1 MRFAYIAEQRGEYPV
16 QTQCQVLGVS
26 TSGYYARLQRG
37 ESVRAREDQE
47 LSEEIE
53 RIHDDSGKRY
63 GSPRVWHAL
72 RKAGRKHS
80 RKRVARLMAKRGL
93 FARKKKRF
101 VHTTQADPTH
111 QPADNLLAR
120 DFHADRPNRKWVS
133 DIKHIPTDEG
143 DLYLAATLD
152 LFSRRVVGWA
162 MEDTLAA
169 TLTIQALDMALQ
181 QRQPASDALLH
192 SDRGSQYTAADY
204 RQVLDAHD
212 LVQSMSRKGNVWDNA
227 AMEAFFSTLEFEC
240 LQGRHFTT
248 RAQAKTEVFA
258 YIETFYNRKR
268 LHSTLGYVSPDEFEA
283 RNQTTSTD
291 H

>member
-1 MRFAYIAEQRGEYPV
+1 M
-16 QTQCQVLGVS
+16 CQVMEVS
-26 TSGYYARLQRG
+26 RSGYYAWLQRG
-37 ESVRAREDQE
+37 ESARAQEDQA
-47 LSEEIE
+47 LADEIE
-53 RIHDDSGKRY
+53 RIHDGSGKRY
-63 GSPRVWHAL
+63 GSPRIWQAL

-80 RKRVARLMAKRGL
+80 RKHVARLMAERGL
-93 FARKKKRF
+93 VARKKKHF

-111 QPADNLLAR
+111 QLADNLLER
-120 DFHADRPNRKWVS
+120 DFHADEPNRKWVS
-133 DIKHIPTDEG
+133 DIKYIPTDEG

-162 MEDTLAA
+162 MEDTLEA
-169 TLTIQALDMALQ
+169 TLTIKALTMALQ
-181 QRQPASDALLH
+181 QRQPAPDALLH

-204 RQVLDAHD
+204 RQVLNAHD

-227 AMEAFFSTLEFEC
+227 VMEAFFSTLEFEC
-240 LQGRHFTT
+240 LHGRHFQT

-283 RNQTTSTD
+283 QNQTTSTV